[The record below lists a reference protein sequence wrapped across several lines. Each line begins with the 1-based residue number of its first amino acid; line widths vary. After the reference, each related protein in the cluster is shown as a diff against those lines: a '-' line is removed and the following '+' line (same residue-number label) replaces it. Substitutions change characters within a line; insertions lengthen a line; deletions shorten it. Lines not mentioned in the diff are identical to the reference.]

1 MLYSC
6 DISGDIILKTMA
18 GNKQTFTLDEAVDIL
33 NDWLDEENNPPEDA
47 VDDLRD
53 LNGNDIQDYSNQSE
67 SDEDA

>member
-6 DISGDIILKTMA
+6 DILGDIILKTMA

-53 LNGNDIQDYSNQSE
+53 LNGNDIQSIRK
-67 SDEDA
+67 